1 MKKQLQI
8 ASAFIG
14 TIIGAGF
21 ASGQEIL
28 QYFTSFGLVGILAIL
43 VSTLM
48 FSYMGMT
55 LTRLGSRAQARS
67 HGDVIYR
74 ISGPY
79 LGKVIDYILLFIL
92 FGIGVVMIAGGGS
105 AVSQQFGLPFFVGAL
120 IMTLL
125 VAMAVVN
132 KVSRVVNIIGSIT
145 PLLILFV
152 VAVSIYCLATVET
165 PLAELNAIAAEQTP
179 VISNWFMSALNYVS
193 FNIAVGCSMA
203 ILMGGDEADE
213 KTAAIG
219 GLLGGLGVGILIL
232 LSNMAIFSKIDV
244 VAAFDLPMLKIVS
257 DLSPTLGLLYSF
269 ILLGMIFNT
278 ALSMFF
284 SFGARFAEVQ
294 TRRFKVFSLATL
306 ALAFVLSFVGFTG
319 LVSIFYPVFGYLG
332 LLLMAALL
340 YASIKRSV
348 LPAGE
353 PALSAEDAGRF

>member
-348 LPAGE
+348 LPAGK
-353 PALSAEDAGRF
+353 PALSVEDAGRF